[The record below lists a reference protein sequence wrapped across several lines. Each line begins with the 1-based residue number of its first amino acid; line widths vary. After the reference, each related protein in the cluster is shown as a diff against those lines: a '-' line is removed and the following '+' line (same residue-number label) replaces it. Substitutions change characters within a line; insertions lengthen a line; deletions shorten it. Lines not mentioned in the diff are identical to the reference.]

1 MNNTRE
7 KKEIIFIQGNLYP
20 NNIGGHEIFNY
31 YLHQELKNNFDV
43 KILSHYKRPTEI
55 SENNYFQ
62 VTSFKP
68 LALFF
73 PLLIFFKL
81 IKERKSKT
89 TLVLTYSRSHWLNW
103 WPYPILNKLFNLK
116 YIIIIH
122 GGGLTK
128 WKWKLPLLKLFKRAT
143 LVIGISKRICLEY
156 NKRTGV
162 YIKQILPLIPFEKS
176 SFKRG
181 FIREK
186 WGIKNDENVFLI
198 VGSIKPLKN
207 PQTVVSAAEILGL
220 EFLKKNKIKFVFA
233 GDGILLTQLKSK
245 VVNYKLENHFNFLGN
260 VPREII
266 PEIYALSD
274 VYIISSDFEGTPL
287 SLLEAMHNKLSII
300 AANSPGINDVITH
313 DFNGLLFKTKDSKEL
328 ANSIIKSLNRN
339 ELLIDNASKTTKKFF
354 NHQEM
359 IEEYKLIFNKI

>member
-20 NNIGGHEIFNY
+20 YDIGGHEVFNY
-31 YLHQELKNNFDV
+31 YLYQEFKNNYDV
-43 KILSHYKRPTEI
+43 KIFSHYKKPTEV
-55 SENNYFQ
+55 SENHYFQ

-73 PLLIFFKL
+73 PLLTFFKL

-156 NKRTGV
+156 NERTGV
-162 YIKQILPLIPFEKS
+162 YIKRMLPLIPFEKS
-176 SFKRG
+176 SLKREG
-181 FIREK
+181 IREK
-186 WGIKNDENVFLI
+186 YGIKNDENVFLI

-207 PQTVVSAAEILGL
+207 PSTIISAAKYLGIN
-220 EFLKKNKIKFVFA
+220 FLIYHKIKFLFA
-233 GDGILLTQLKSK
+233 GDGILLPQIKSQ
-245 VVNYKLENHFNFLGN
+245 VVNSKLENHFNFLGN
-260 VPREII
+260 VSREII

-339 ELLIDNASKTTKKFF
+339 ELLIDNASQTIKKYF

-359 IEEYKLIFNKI
+359 IEEYKLIFNKR